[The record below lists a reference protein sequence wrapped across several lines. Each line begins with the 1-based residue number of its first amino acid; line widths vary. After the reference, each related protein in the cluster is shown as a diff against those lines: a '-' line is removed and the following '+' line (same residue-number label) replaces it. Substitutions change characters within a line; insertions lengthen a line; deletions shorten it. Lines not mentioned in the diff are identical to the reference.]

1 MQNSN
6 NLIFTKSIINGEE
19 VASSSTFDVFN
30 PYTDEKIAAISDSTE
45 KDWEMAVKA
54 AHQAFDKWKKTT
66 AKERSSILLKWYAL
80 LQDNKQELAEL
91 MSLESGKVISEC
103 LGEVDYGASFV
114 QWFGEEA
121 KRTYGLTIPEFSSD
135 RRVKVIRQPV
145 GVIAAITPWNF
156 PLAMITRKIAPA
168 LAAGCTV
175 IVRPSSVTPL
185 TALALQHLADQAG
198 FSKGVI
204 NTLVNSKASEAGR
217 FFCEHPLI
225 SKISFTGST
234 QVGKILAEQA
244 SSTLKK
250 VSLELG
256 GNAPLIVFEDA
267 QIDKAVQSA
276 VEAKFRFAG
285 QTCVCINRIL
295 VHEKIYDVFVKKLV
309 EKVEQLPV
317 GDPSEKE
324 NKIGPLINKD
334 VLPKMEEFVKDAE
347 EKGGKIL
354 CGGRQEK
361 NNIFMPTVIGNASS
375 EMRFAKEEIFGPLA
389 PVYKFSSYEEAIRMA
404 NDTIYGLASYIYTD
418 DLNTSIRAAEE
429 LEYGMVGINEGLI
442 SSETVPFGGIKQSGY
457 GREGSKYGIEDY
469 THIKY
474 ICTGN
479 VG

>member
-1 MQNSN
+1 MESFKDI
-6 NLIFTKSIINGEE
+6 IFTRSYINGEWVE
-19 VASSSTFDVFN
+19 REETFDVFN
-30 PYTDEKIAAISDSTE
+30 PYTEERIVSLADASEE
-45 KDWEMAVKA
+45 QWEEAVQA
-54 AHQAFDKWKKTT
+54 AHNAFEPWKRLT
-66 AKERSSILLKWYAL
+66 AKERSSILLKWYDL
-80 LQDNKQELAEL
+80 LQENKEKIAGL
-91 MSLESGKVISEC
+91 MSLESGNVIGEC
-103 LGEVDYGASFV
+103 LSEVDYGASFI

-121 KRTYGLTIPEFSSD
+121 KRVYGLTIPEFSSD

-354 CGGRQEK
+354 C
-361 NNIFMPTVIGNASS
+361 
-375 EMRFAKEEIFGPLA
+375 
-389 PVYKFSSYEEAIRMA
+389 
-404 NDTIYGLASYIYTD
+404 
-418 DLNTSIRAAEE
+418 
-429 LEYGMVGINEGLI
+429 
-442 SSETVPFGGIKQSGY
+442 
-457 GREGSKYGIEDY
+457 
-469 THIKY
+469 
-474 ICTGN
+474 
-479 VG
+479 

>member
-1 MQNSN
+1 MKKSH

-19 VASSSTFDVFN
+19 VGSSSTFDVLN
-30 PYTDEKIAAISDSTE
+30 PYTDKKIASIHDSTE
-45 KDWEMAVKA
+45 EDWENAVQA
-54 AHQAFDKWKKTT
+54 AHQTFDTWKRTT
-66 AKERSSILLKWYAL
+66 AKERSSILLKWHEL
-80 LQDNKQELAEL
+80 LQENKQELAEL

-121 KRTYGLTIPEFSSD
+121 KRNYGLTIPEFSTD
-135 RRVKVIRQPV
+135 RRVRVIRQPV
-145 GVIAAITPWNF
+145 GVVAAITPWNF

-185 TALALQHLADQAG
+185 TALALQHLADKAG
-198 FSKGVI
+198 FPKGVI
-204 NTLVNSKASEAGR
+204 HTIVNAKASEAGK
-217 FFCEHPLI
+217 FFCEHKLI

-234 QVGKILAEQA
+234 KVGKILAKQA

-276 VEAKFRFAG
+276 VKAKFRFAG

-295 VHEKIYDVFVKKLV
+295 VHEKVYDSFVKKFV
-309 EKVEQLPV
+309 EEVKQLPV
-317 GDPSEKE
+317 GDPSKEE
-324 NKIGPLINKD
+324 NKIGPLIHKD
-334 VLPKMEEFVKDAE
+334 VLPKMEDFIKDAE
-347 EKGGKIL
+347 EKGGKVL
-354 CGGRQEK
+354 CGGKRES
-361 NNIFMPTVIGNASS
+361 NNIFMPTVIGNATS
-375 EMRFAKEEIFGPLA
+375 EMRFSKEEIFGPLA
-389 PVYKFSSYEEAIRMA
+389 PVFKFSSFEEAIRMA

-479 VG
+479 VE

>member
-1 MQNSN
+1 MKNSN

-19 VASSSTFDVFN
+19 AGSSSTFDVFN

-66 AKERSSILLKWYAL
+66 AKERSAILLKWYAL
-80 LQDNKQELAEL
+80 LQENKQELAEL

-121 KRTYGLTIPEFSSD
+121 KRTYGLTIPEYSSD

-145 GVIAAITPWNF
+145 GVVAAITPWNF

-198 FSKGVI
+198 FPKGVI
-204 NTLVNSKASEAGR
+204 NTLVNAKASEAGR

-267 QIDKAVQSA
+267 QIEKAVQSA

-317 GDPSEKE
+317 GDPSQKE

-334 VLPKMEEFVKDAE
+334 VLPKMEEFIKDAE
-347 EKGGKIL
+347 EKGGKVL

-389 PVYKFSSYEEAIRMA
+389 PVFKFASYEEAIRMA